1 MSVVYVLER
10 YAEDHNSIVA
20 IFKYTPE
27 VEDILNVTHL
37 TDVDKIKD
45 LIRNDNA
52 RIGDSLWSLT
62 EWTLW

>member
-20 IFKYTPE
+20 IFKYVPD

-37 TDVDKIKD
+37 TNVDKIKD

-52 RIGDSLWSLT
+52 HIGDSLWSLT

>member
-1 MSVVYVLER
+1 MSSVYVLER

-20 IFKYTPE
+20 IFKYAPD

-52 RIGDSLWSLT
+52 NIGDSLWSLT

>member
-10 YAEDHNSIVA
+10 YAEDHNGVVA
-20 IFKYTPE
+20 IFKYAPD
-27 VEDILNVTHL
+27 VEDVLNVTNL

-45 LIRNDNA
+45 LIRDDNA
-52 RIGDSLWSLT
+52 HIGDSLWSLT